1 MGEVA
6 TLRMPEVAPVTEMDM
21 LVDNIAQAEAAYAVA
36 PEAVSA
42 EEPYG
47 SKSIFDKVRKSR
59 VGRFVAIGGA
69 ALAMTGAAETVNA
82 DHAEAQTPA
91 TATIV
96 KESLKIEMS
105 VAGSKVSAEDIA
117 SGKKTILG
125 NIVVNGTPK
134 AKVRKAEKNGDCKD
148 VDGKKEVVYTEGRK
162 EAGRAWGRDTRLSR
176 FCKIAGRWIR
186 IKCGNPAKFKKPA
199 KAIEN
204 VIWVKNYAKTK
215 LSLKA
220 HAEADARAECK
231 TSTSSAIA
239 SGHGEADASV
249 TASLKSTMK
258 IKGRM
263 RQLIARMSGSATG
276 SAKAKATATAEAIC
290 VTVTAEQTVTE
301 QPPAPEQPTKDGT
314 DGVGTTTPGQPGG
327 AGAGGEP
334 APAGDDG
341 TRCRDTADTQ
351 NGDQNAATEGDIM
364 NGPSDQ
370 YGYCTAPAKP
380 IQ

>member
-1 MGEVA
+1 MGELA
-6 TLRMPEVAPVTEMDM
+6 TLRIPEEVALVTEIDMPVEFEPVQAAMPET
-21 LVDNIAQAEAAYAVA
+21 
-36 PEAVSA
+36 AVS

-47 SKSIFDKVRKSR
+47 SKSMFDKIRESR
-59 VGRFVAIGGA
+59 VGRFVALGGA
-69 ALAMTGAAETVNA
+69 TLAMAGAAETMSA
-82 DHAEAQTPA
+82 DRAEAQAPAPA
-91 TATIV
+91 TVV

-105 VAGSKVSAEDIA
+105 VAGSKVSAEDVA

-125 NIVVNGTPK
+125 NILVNGTPK
-134 AKVRKAEKNGDCKD
+134 AKVRKAEKNGDCKT
-148 VDGKKEVVYTEGRK
+148 VDGKKTAIYTEGRK
-162 EAGRAWGRDTRLSR
+162 EAGRAWGRDTRVSR
-176 FCKIAGRWIR
+176 FCKIAGRWVR
-186 IKCGNPAKFKKPA
+186 VKCGNPAKFKKPA

-204 VIWVKNYAKTK
+204 VIWVKNYSKTK

-239 SGHGEADASV
+239 SGHGEADAKV

-263 RQLIARMSGSATG
+263 RQLIVRMSGSASG
-276 SAKAKATATAEAIC
+276 SAKAKATATAEAFC
-290 VTVTAEQTVTE
+290 ATVTAEQTPVT
-301 QPPAPEQPTKDGT
+301 PPPTPEQPTKDGT
-314 DGVGTTTPGQPGG
+314 EGAGSTTPGQPGG
-327 AGAGGEP
+327 EGAGGEP
-334 APAGDDG
+334 APVGDDG

-351 NGDQNAATEGDIM
+351 YGDQNASTEGDIM